1 MVKVSAVG
9 NIFHVISFYPKSSY
23 RFIVNETFFMCS
35 NI

>member
-9 NIFHVISFYPKSSY
+9 NIVHVISFYPKSTY
-23 RFIVNETFFMCS
+23 RFIVNKTFFVCL